1 MNKVTN
7 LRLSDII
14 LEDCLESPSG
24 RHHFLLP
31 PTGGGP
37 IMQGVCKHC
46 GAKREHNNYGNN
58 VFDQINRGFPRKRP
72 VPRTPQPEKVQR
84 YIGVRDDVGD

>member
-14 LEDCLESPSG
+14 LEDCPESPTN

-31 PTGGGP
+31 PTGADTMEGA
-37 IMQGVCKHC
+37 CKHC
-46 GAKREHNNYGNN
+46 GAKRLHSNYGNN
-58 VFDQINRGFPRKRP
+58 VFDQITRGMPRKRK
-72 VPRTPQPEKVQR
+72 TN
-84 YIGVRDDVGD
+84 GTLG